1 MAEVM
6 SCNELDLLLI
16 ASGTHFSEPHGS
28 TWREIISDGFCI
40 DARVDKILRTK
51 KYWPEIAVLTNV
63 KQLPELTGLKSKTK
77 FLVSEKLLFN
87 IL

>member
-1 MAEVM
+1 
-6 SCNELDLLLI
+6 
-16 ASGTHFSEPHGS
+16 
-28 TWREIISDGFCI
+28 
-40 DARVDKILRTK
+40 VDSKTPFLRTK

-87 IL
+87 HYCPTKLK